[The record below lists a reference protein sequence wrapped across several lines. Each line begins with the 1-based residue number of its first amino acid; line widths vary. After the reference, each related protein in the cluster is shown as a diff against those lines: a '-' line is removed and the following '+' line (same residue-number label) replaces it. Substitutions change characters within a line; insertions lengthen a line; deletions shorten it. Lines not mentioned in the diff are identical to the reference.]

1 MKTVD
6 LNSFKNYTNRNQ
18 NLDIYFAEI
27 KKFDTLSKTDEE
39 RLFALVAEGNKMAET
54 EIFNKMAKLILAT
67 AKTYTSDDTLLE
79 DLIQE
84 GNIGLLEAIKR
95 YDITKDNRFS
105 SFAIYW
111 VRASI
116 SKYLN
121 ENGIVREKNYNTMN
135 RINKIKETFY
145 KVNERM
151 PSEDE
156 LIEILNEMG
165 VDVNDV
171 TTIDNILVSSIDAAR
186 MNDDG
191 DEDRSD
197 DTDFARTYSSTN
209 EYEDTIDDEY
219 NKYNVTKL
227 MSKLTEK
234 EKLIISMK
242 FGLGGNAPM
251 DNESIAEKLYYMKV
265 TTNILNKESIRIAA
279 EKAIIKMRGI

>member
-219 NKYNVTKL
+219 NKYNVTRL

-265 TTNILNKESIRIAA
+265 TTNILNKESIRIAS
-279 EKAIIKMRGI
+279 EKAIMKMRGI